1 MLFFKFLWLEFRFK
15 SFLELHMHFKGFVC
29 LRMRKLH
36 AECQIPADAH
46 DWCQF
51 VFSFNVPKFIPKYW
65 TTKTLLQ
72 FLGWSVRTLA
82 QYTMYCVCWNRAA
95 QTFYTPGI
103 YAEGYIVFVFPFIRT
118 YVCLFVRFFVRLWLR
133 PVRRITSKF
142 FVKVSQVEYIAAT
155 TNQKA
160 FIFGP

>member
-36 AECQIPADAH
+36 AECQI
-46 DWCQF
+46 
-51 VFSFNVPKFIPKYW
+51 
-65 TTKTLLQ
+65 
-72 FLGWSVRTLA
+72 
-82 QYTMYCVCWNRAA
+82 RAA

-118 YVCLFVRFFVRLWLR
+118 YVCLFVHFFVRL
-133 PVRRITSKF
+133 
-142 FVKVSQVEYIAAT
+142 
-155 TNQKA
+155 
-160 FIFGP
+160 